1 MRQARAE
8 HDSGCDRSVCADPV
22 RPGIERRQASRLDQ
36 RPDPYPMGRPGGADL
51 LLPVGVAGGDS
62 GRPRSQQRLHQH
74 RHTGPRI
81 RLRWRR
87 TGAPRYGPCL
97 TINCGRGAAST
108 QFSFRLSKRMP
119 VAGGSRLEAIA
130 ELFNVFNASHPS
142 NPSMVNNRRFLGTV
156 QRPEVNQDFMQ
167 PASFSGDFQRPEQRV
182 GQLALR
188 WTF

>member
-1 MRQARAE
+1 MAILEGLDRNNDFTNTDIPDRAFAF
-8 HDSGCDRSVCADPV
+8 DGV
-22 RPGIERRQASRLDQ
+22 
-36 RPDPYPMGRPGGADL
+36 GR
-51 LLPVGVAGGDS
+51 
-62 GRPRSQQRLHQH
+62 
-74 RHTGPRI
+74 
-81 RLRWRR
+81 
-87 TGAPRYGPCL
+87 APRDTGPCL